1 MSVPQTTR
9 VHSQSSGNML
19 NGNVL
24 VEASLAL
31 AREFTCSFRAS
42 KRPDGGKLGVDLFPS
57 CWLHLD
63 LRRQQRHSTAASVLV
78 RPPVCP
84 APEFSIGQTDSTRT
98 RPKPVM
104 DAACCCASQNRTSA
118 GLDPE
123 TGSLSS
129 HISRPPAVAPQ
140 AEFTPAQL
148 FHNACTA
155 RRGQF
160 HANACADGYFLSVRT
175 PAGLLLPPANLSLR
189 AAPRPRE
196 QRSRPGFLRCLRW
209 AQSSGRTAERPFG
222 CTVTTCSIQ
231 QRPNAAPS
239 TLVQSAHAGTSLS
252 RAGCLFQGKP
262 ACRVP
267 APAGPNR
274 QPAAQFS
281 TPGDEPGVRR
291 LQPGNR

>member
-1 MSVPQTTR
+1 MAMSSSR
-9 VHSQSSGNML
+9 HHSLWHVNLPAPFGPVSVRMAGS
-19 NGNVL
+19 L
-24 VEASLAL
+24 VS
-31 AREFTCSFRAS
+31 TSFRPAGCTWICEDN
-42 KRPDGGKLGVDLFPS
+42 RGTARLRQFLFVHPFVQHPS
-57 CWLHLD
+57 
-63 LRRQQRHSTAASVLV
+63 S
-78 RPPVCP
+78 
-84 APEFSIGQTDSTRT
+84 SIGQTDSTRT